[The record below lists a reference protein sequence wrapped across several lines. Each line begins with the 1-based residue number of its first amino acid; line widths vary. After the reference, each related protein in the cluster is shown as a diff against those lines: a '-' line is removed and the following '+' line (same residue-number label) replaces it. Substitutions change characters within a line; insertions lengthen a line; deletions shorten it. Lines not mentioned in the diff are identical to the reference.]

1 MITVTGASGHLGRL
15 VIEDLLRRGVEPGV
29 IRAVVRTPG
38 KVADLAARGVEVR
51 QGDYDQPDS
60 LLPAFEGTRRLVLV
74 SSSEIGQRV
83 TQHRNAIEAAA
94 KVGTELI
101 AYTSILKADTSGMIL
116 AGEHLPTENLIRES
130 GIPFTLLR
138 NGWYLENYTEN
149 LAPALEFGTILGS
162 AGTGLIAAAA
172 RADYAAAAAAAVTG
186 SGHENR
192 VYELGADQPFTM
204 AQLAEAVSARA
215 GRTVTYTDLPAQEYV
230 KALVGAGVP
239 EAFAGVLAD
248 SDLGIV
254 RGELVTTSTDLREL
268 IGRPTTT
275 LDEAVAAA
283 LDA

>member
-15 VIEDLLRRGVEPGV
+15 VVEDLLRRGVEPGG
-29 IRAVVRTPG
+29 IRAVARTPE

-60 LLPAFEGTRRLVLV
+60 LVAAFEGTRRLVLV

-83 TQHRNAIEAAA
+83 AQHRNAVEAAA
-94 KVGTELI
+94 KVGVELI

-172 RADYAAAAAAAVTG
+172 RADYAAAAAAVVTG

-192 VYELGADQPFTM
+192 VYELGADRPFTM
-204 AQLAEAVSARA
+204 AQLAETVSAHT

-239 EAFAGVLAD
+239 EVFAGVLAD
-248 SDLGIV
+248 SDAGIV
-254 RGELVTTSTDLREL
+254 RGELATTSTDLREL
-268 IGRPTTT
+268 IGRPATT

-283 LDA
+283 LAA